1 MATGGALGSAGKRAG
16 ERAWSVPGAREHA
29 AFVGPPSSAAPLPQ
43 GPARARALQRQRR
56 QSGRRGLH
64 GAAAANLIGGAAAG
78 ESGPPSW
85 TQASAGRGLGKT
97 RRAVE
102 SERGFADGGEEEE
115 GGGET
120 GKKKG

>member
-1 MATGGALGSAGKRAG
+1 MATGGALRGAGKRAG
-16 ERAWSVPGAREHA
+16 ERAWSVPGAGEHA
-29 AFVGPPSSAAPLPQ
+29 AFVGPPSSSAPLPQ
-43 GPARARALQRQRR
+43 GPARARALQRRRR

-64 GAAAANLIGGAAAG
+64 GAAAASLIGGAAAG
-78 ESGPPSW
+78 ERGPSSW
-85 TQASAGRGLGKT
+85 TRAPAGRELGET

-102 SERGFADGGEEEE
+102 IERGFAGGEEEE